1 MRDSLQKF
9 VDTKRPEL
17 QKILEQFN
25 VPMLPL
31 TPDSAKPGTTGQ

>member
-9 VDTKRPEL
+9 IDAKRPDL

-31 TPDSAKPGTTGQ
+31 LPDSGKAGTASQ